1 MRGAV
6 TVFLSYLIAGLVFG
20 AIYAVSASGLVVTY
34 NTTGIF
40 NFAHGA
46 MGMVMA
52 YLFWQLW
59 QGWGLPELVSLAIVL
74 FVAAPVLGVVVE
86 RVVMRP
92 LYGAATS
99 IRLAVTLGLLLV
111 LVGAAGAIWSPTA
124 NTYNTPEL
132 FTGNPISVAGITLS
146 WEQLITVA
154 VAIAVAIFLRVFFR
168 RTRTGVAMRAV
179 VDDPSLASLAG
190 APSGRISA
198 YAWMIGVMFA
208 GLGGIL
214 LAPSVQGMNIQTL
227 TQLVIYGYAAA
238 VVGRLRSLPMTFLGA
253 MILGV
258 ANAMAIGYAPE
269 GVKNDVDAALPMAM
283 LFLALLLI
291 PEVRLAIGR
300 VVRVRPPRVASA
312 RTTLTGA
319 VVVVVA
325 VVVLGA
331 VLTGDN
337 LFTMGNALALSL
349 LALSLVPLSGYAG
362 QVSLCQFTFLGIGA
376 VTMHA
381 VDGGSSVLGLLAAIG
396 VCAGVGAVLALPVLR
411 LRGLYL
417 ALATLAFAV
426 LMDNVFFQSSS
437 VMGVGGTVA
446 VGRPD
451 IFGMHFT
458 TDRAFDV
465 FLAIIL
471 GLCLIGVGAL
481 RRGRFGRRL
490 VGMSDSPAACSTVG
504 LSLTVTK
511 LLVFA
516 FSAGMAGLAGAL
528 YGGISTVVGAQQF
541 SFLFSIAIFV
551 GVTLAGVNLLT
562 GAVLAGVFVAVG
574 PVIGSHIPQIPNLT
588 QLLIGFGVVTIG
600 RNPNGI
606 GKFYAEVTDFWNRR
620 QGRSGQILDQLDS
633 GAGVPVPESVPAPAS
648 AMSAVGAEV
657 SSVV

>member
-1 MRGAV
+1 V
-6 TVFLSYLIAGLVFG
+6 TEFLSFLVAGIVFG

-46 MGMVMA
+46 MGMVLA
-52 YLFWQLW
+52 YVFWQLW
-59 QGWGLPELVSLAIVL
+59 QGWGLPELVALVVTL
-74 FVAAPVLGVVVE
+74 FVAAPLLGIVVE

-111 LVGAAGAIWSPTA
+111 LVALAGAVWNPTT
-124 NTYNTPEL
+124 NTYDTPEL
-132 FTGNPISVAGITLS
+132 LSGNPISVAGITLS
-146 WEQLITVA
+146 WEQLITVG
-154 VAIAVAIFLRVFFR
+154 VAIAVAVFLRVFFR

-179 VDDPSLASLAG
+179 VDDPGLASLSG
-190 APSGRISA
+190 APSGRIAA
-198 YAWMIGVMFA
+198 YAWMIGVMLA

-258 ANAMAIGYAPE
+258 ANSMAIGYAPQ
-269 GVKNDVDAALPMAM
+269 GVRNDVDAALPMAM
-283 LFLALLLI
+283 LFLALLFI

-300 VVRVRPPRVASA
+300 VVRVRPSRVASA
-312 RTTLTGA
+312 RMTLVGA
-319 VVVVVA
+319 VVIVVL
-325 VVVLGA
+325 VVGLGA
-331 VLTGDN
+331 VLNANN
-337 LFTMGNALALSL
+337 LYTMGSALALSL

-376 VTMHA
+376 VVMHA
-381 VDGGSSVLGLLAAIG
+381 VGGGGSVLGLLAAVG
-396 VCAGVGAVLALPVLR
+396 VCAGVGAVLALPTLR

-437 VMGVGGTVA
+437 IMGIGGTVS

-458 TDRAFDV
+458 TNRAFDV
-465 FLAIIL
+465 LLAVFLA
-471 GLCLIGVGAL
+471 LCVIGVGAL

-490 VGMSDSPAACSTVG
+490 VGMNDSPAACSTVG
-504 LSLTVTK
+504 LSLTITK
-511 LLVFA
+511 LAVFA

-528 YGGISTVVGAQQF
+528 YGGLNTSVGAAQF
-541 SFLFSIAIFV
+541 DFLFSIAIFV
-551 GVTLAGVNLLT
+551 GVTLSGVSLLS
-562 GAVLAGVFVAVG
+562 GAVLAGLFVAVG
-574 PVIGSHIPQIPNLT
+574 PVIGAHIPQIPNFT
-588 QLLIGFGVVTIG
+588 QLLIGVGVVTIG

-606 GKFYAEVTDFWNRR
+606 GTLYAEVSNFWTRR
-620 QGRSGQILDQLDS
+620 HGRDAPIVDQLS
-633 GAGVPVPESVPAPAS
+633 PVLAPAE
-648 AMSAVGAEV
+648 ATMETGVR
-657 SSVV
+657 SVV

>member
-1 MRGAV
+1 V
-6 TVFLSYLIAGLVFG
+6 TEFLSFLVAGIVFG

-46 MGMVMA
+46 MGMVLA
-52 YLFWQLW
+52 YVFWQLW
-59 QGWGLPELVSLAIVL
+59 QGWGLPELVALVVTL
-74 FVAAPVLGVVVE
+74 FVAAPLLGIVVE

-111 LVGAAGAIWSPTA
+111 LVALAGAVWNPTT
-124 NTYNTPEL
+124 NTYDTPEL
-132 FTGNPISVAGITLS
+132 LSGNPISVAGITLS
-146 WEQLITVA
+146 WEQLITVG
-154 VAIAVAIFLRVFFR
+154 VAIAVAVFLRVFFR

-179 VDDPSLASLAG
+179 VDDPGLASLSG
-190 APSGRISA
+190 APSGRIAA
-198 YAWMIGVMFA
+198 YAWMIGVMLA

-258 ANAMAIGYAPE
+258 ANSMAIGYAPQ
-269 GVKNDVDAALPMAM
+269 GVRNDVDAALPMAM
-283 LFLALLLI
+283 LFLALLFI

-300 VVRVRPPRVASA
+300 VVRVRPSRVASA
-312 RTTLTGA
+312 RMTLVGA
-319 VVVVVA
+319 VVIVVL
-325 VVVLGA
+325 VVGLGA
-331 VLTGDN
+331 VLNANN
-337 LFTMGNALALSL
+337 LYTMGSALALSL

-376 VTMHA
+376 VVMHA
-381 VDGGSSVLGLLAAIG
+381 VGGGGSVLGLLAAVG
-396 VCAGVGAVLALPVLR
+396 VCAGVGAVLALPTLR

-437 VMGVGGTVA
+437 IMGIGGTVS

-458 TDRAFDV
+458 TNRAFDV
-465 FLAIIL
+465 FLAVVL
-471 GLCLIGVGAL
+471 ALCVIGVGAL

-490 VGMSDSPAACSTVG
+490 VGMNDSPAACSTVG
-504 LSLTVTK
+504 LSLTITK
-511 LLVFA
+511 LAVFA

-528 YGGISTVVGAQQF
+528 YGGLNTSVGAAQF
-541 SFLFSIAIFV
+541 DFLFSIAIFV
-551 GVTLAGVNLLT
+551 GVTLSGVSLLS
-562 GAVLAGVFVAVG
+562 GAVLAGLFVAVG
-574 PVIGSHIPQIPNLT
+574 PVIGAHIPQIPNFT
-588 QLLIGFGVVTIG
+588 QLLIGVGVVTIG

-606 GKFYAEVTDFWNRR
+606 GTLYAEVSNFWTRR
-620 QGRSGQILDQLDS
+620 HGRDAPIVDQLS
-633 GAGVPVPESVPAPAS
+633 PVLAPAE
-648 AMSAVGAEV
+648 ATMETGVR
-657 SSVV
+657 SVV

>member
-1 MRGAV
+1 
-6 TVFLSYLIAGLVFG
+6 
-20 AIYAVSASGLVVTY
+20 
-34 NTTGIF
+34 
-40 NFAHGA
+40 

-111 LVGAAGAIWSPTA
+111 LVALAGTIWSPTA

-132 FTGNPISVAGITLS
+132 VNGNPVSIAGITLS

-258 ANAMAIGYAPE
+258 ANSMAIGYSPQS
-269 GVKNDVDAALPMAM
+269 VVNYVTAALPMAM

-312 RTTLTGA
+312 RTTLAGG
-319 VVVVVA
+319 VA
-325 VVVLGA
+325 IIVIVVLLGTM
-331 VLTGDN
+331 LNGNN
-337 LFTMGNALALSL
+337 LYTMGNALALSL

-381 VDGGSSVLGLLAAIG
+381 VDGGDSVLGLLAAIG

-426 LMDNVFFQSSS
+426 LMDNVFFQSSAI
-437 VMGVGGTVA
+437 MGVGGTVA

-451 IFGMHFT
+451 IFGMHFA

-465 FLAIIL
+465 FLAVVL
-471 GLCLIGVGAL
+471 ALCLIGVGAL
-481 RRGRFGRRL
+481 RRGPFGRRL
-490 VGMSDSPAACSTVG
+490 VGMNDSPAACSTVG
-504 LSLTVTK
+504 LSLTLTK
-511 LLVFA
+511 LAVFA

-528 YGGISTVVGAQQF
+528 YGGLNTEVGAAQF
-541 SFLFSIAIFV
+541 DFLFSIAIFV
-551 GVTLAGVNLLT
+551 GLTLSGVSLLT
-562 GAVLAGVFVAVG
+562 GAVLAGLFLAVG
-574 PVIGSHIPQIPNLT
+574 PVIGAHIPQIPNLT
-588 QLLIGFGVVTIG
+588 QLLIGIGVVTIG

-606 GKFYAEVTDFWNRR
+606 GRFYAEVNDFWSRR
-620 QGRSGQILDQLDS
+620 RGRGAPIADHLDP
-633 GAGVPVPESVPAPAS
+633 GFTPAAAPVLET
-648 AMSAVGAEV
+648 VGAEV
-657 SSVV
+657 RSVV

>member
-1 MRGAV
+1 
-6 TVFLSYLIAGLVFG
+6 VFG

-46 MGMVMA
+46 MGMVLA
-52 YLFWQLW
+52 YLFWQFW
-59 QGWGLPELVSLAIVL
+59 QGWGLPELVSLALVL
-74 FVAAPVLGVVVE
+74 FVAAPLLGVIVE

-111 LVGAAGAIWSPTA
+111 LVALAGAVWSPTS

-132 FTGNPISVAGITLS
+132 LSGNPISLAGVTLS

-154 VAIAVAIFLRVFFR
+154 VAVAVAVFLRVFFR

-179 VDDPSLASLAG
+179 VDDPSLASLSG

-214 LAPSVQGMNIQTL
+214 LAPSVQGMDILTL

-253 MILGV
+253 MILGIG
-258 ANAMAIGYAPE
+258 NSMAIGYAPQ
-269 GVKNDVDAALPMAM
+269 GVRNDVDAALPMAL
-283 LFLALLLI
+283 LFLVLLLI
-291 PEVRLAIGR
+291 PEARLAIGR

-312 RTTLTGA
+312 RTTFTGGVTIVLLVIA
-319 VVVVVA
+319 
-325 VVVLGA
+325 LGA
-331 VLTGDN
+331 VLTGNN
-337 LFTMGNALALSL
+337 LYTMGNALVLSL

-376 VTMHA
+376 VTMHW
-381 VDGGSSVLGLLAAIG
+381 VSGGSSVLGLLAAVG

-437 VMGVGGTVA
+437 VMGIGGTVA

-465 FLAIIL
+465 FLAVVL
-471 GLCLIGVGAL
+471 ALCVIGVGAL

-490 VGMSDSPAACSTVG
+490 VGMNDSPAACSTVG
-504 LSLTVTK
+504 LSLTITK
-511 LLVFA
+511 LAVFA
-516 FSAGMAGLAGAL
+516 FSAGLAGLAGAL
-528 YGGISTVVGAQQF
+528 YGGLNTSVGAAQF
-541 SFLFSIAIFV
+541 GFLFSIAIFV
-551 GVTLAGVNLLT
+551 GVTLSGVSLLT
-562 GAVLAGVFVAVG
+562 GAVLAGAFVAIG
-574 PVIGSHIPQIPNLT
+574 PVIGAHIPQVPNFT
-588 QLLIGFGVVTIG
+588 QLLIGAGVVTIG

-606 GKFYAEVTDFWNRR
+606 GRLYAEVSDFWERR
-620 QGRSGQILDQLDS
+620 HGGAVPIVDQLS
-633 GAGVPVPESVPAPAS
+633 PAPVPQTIGPEVRSV
-648 AMSAVGAEV
+648 G
-657 SSVV
+657 

>member
-1 MRGAV
+1 V
-6 TVFLSYLIAGLVFG
+6 TEFLSFLIAGIVFG

-46 MGMVMA
+46 MGMVLA
-52 YLFWQLW
+52 YLFWQFW
-59 QGWGLPELVSLAIVL
+59 QGWGLPELVSLALVL
-74 FVAAPVLGVVVE
+74 FVAAPLLGVIVE

-111 LVGAAGAIWSPTA
+111 LVALAGAVWSPTA

-132 FTGNPISVAGITLS
+132 VSGNPVNLAGVTLS
-146 WEQLITVA
+146 WQQIITVA
-154 VAIAVAIFLRVFFR
+154 VAVAVAVFLRVFFR

-214 LAPSVQGMNIQTL
+214 LAPSVQGMDILTL

-253 MILGV
+253 MILGIG
-258 ANAMAIGYAPE
+258 NSMAIGYAPE
-269 GVKNDVDAALPMAM
+269 GVRNDVDAALPMAL
-283 LFLALLLI
+283 LFLVLLLI

-312 RTTLTGA
+312 KTTLTGA
-319 VVVVVA
+319 VVVVLA
-325 VVVLGA
+325 VIGLGA
-331 VLTGDN
+331 VLTGNN
-337 LFTMGNALALSL
+337 LYTMGNALVLSL

-376 VTMHA
+376 VTMHWVA
-381 VDGGSSVLGLLAAIG
+381 GGSSVLGLLAAVG

-465 FLAIIL
+465 FLAVVL
-471 GLCLIGVGAL
+471 ALCLMGVGAL

-490 VGMSDSPAACSTVG
+490 VGMNDSPAACSTVG
-504 LSLTVTK
+504 MSLTITK
-511 LLVFA
+511 LAVFA
-516 FSAGMAGLAGAL
+516 FSAGLAGLAGAL
-528 YGGISTVVGAQQF
+528 YGGLNTSVGAAQF
-541 SFLFSIAIFV
+541 GFLFSIAIFV
-551 GVTLAGVNLLT
+551 GVTLSGVNLLT
-562 GAVLAGVFVAVG
+562 GAVLAGAFIAIG
-574 PVIGSHIPQIPNLT
+574 PVIGAHVPQIPNFT
-588 QLLIGFGVVTIG
+588 QLLIGAGVVTIG

-606 GKFYAEVTDFWNRR
+606 GRLYAEVSDFWERR
-620 QGRSGQILDQLDS
+620 HGRDAPILDQLDP
-633 GAGVPVPESVPAPAS
+633 APVPQ
-648 AMSAVGAEV
+648 MIGREV
-657 SSVV
+657 SSVG

>member
-1 MRGAV
+1 V
-6 TVFLSYLIAGLVFG
+6 TEFLSFLVAGIVFG

-46 MGMVMA
+46 MGMVLA
-52 YLFWQLW
+52 YVFWQLW
-59 QGWGLPELVSLAIVL
+59 QGWGLPEVVSLVLTL
-74 FVAAPVLGVVVE
+74 FVAAPMLGIVVE

-111 LVGAAGAIWSPTA
+111 LVALAGTVWNPTT
-124 NTYNTPEL
+124 NTYDTPEL
-132 FTGNPISVAGITLS
+132 LSGNPISVAGITLS
-146 WEQLITVA
+146 WEQLITVG

-179 VDDPSLASLAG
+179 VDDPGLASLSG

-238 VVGRLRSLPMTFLGA
+238 VVGRLRNLPMTFLGA

-258 ANAMAIGYAPE
+258 ANSMAIGYAPQ
-269 GVKNDVDAALPMAM
+269 GVRNDVDAALPMAL

-312 RTTLTGA
+312 RATLVGA
-319 VVVVVA
+319 VAIVVLVIG
-325 VVVLGA
+325 LGA
-331 VLTGDN
+331 VLGANN
-337 LFTMGNALALSL
+337 LYTMGNALALSL

-376 VTMHA
+376 VVMHA
-381 VDGGSSVLGLLAAIG
+381 VAGGDSVLGLLAAVG

-437 VMGVGGTVA
+437 IMGIGGTVA

-458 TDRAFDV
+458 TNRAFDV
-465 FLAIIL
+465 FLAVVL
-471 GLCLIGVGAL
+471 ALCVVGVGAL

-490 VGMSDSPAACSTVG
+490 VGMNDSPAACSTVG
-504 LSLTVTK
+504 LSLTITK
-511 LLVFA
+511 LAVFA

-528 YGGISTVVGAQQF
+528 YGGLNTSVGAAQF
-541 SFLFSIAIFV
+541 DFLFSIAIFV
-551 GVTLAGVNLLT
+551 AVTLSGVSLLS
-562 GAVLAGVFVAVG
+562 GAVLAGLFVAVG
-574 PVIGSHIPQIPNLT
+574 PVIGAHIPQIPNFT

-606 GKFYAEVTDFWNRR
+606 GRLYAEVSDFWNRR
-620 QGRSGQILDQLDS
+620 HGHDAPVFDQLN
-633 GAGVPVPESVPAPAS
+633 PVLVPAES
-648 AMSAVGAEV
+648 TMETGVR
-657 SSVV
+657 SVV

>member
-1 MRGAV
+1 M
-6 TVFLSYLIAGLVFG
+6 TEFLSFLIAGIVFG

-74 FVAAPVLGVVVE
+74 VVAAPVLGVVVE

-111 LVGAAGAIWSPTA
+111 LVALAGVIWSPTA

-132 FTGNPISVAGITLS
+132 LNGNPISVAGITLS
-146 WEQLITVA
+146 WEQLITVV
-154 VAIAVAIFLRVFFR
+154 VAIAVAVFLRVFFR

-214 LAPSVQGMNIQTL
+214 LAPSVQGMNIETL

-258 ANAMAIGYAPE
+258 ANSMAIGYAPQ
-269 GVKNDVDAALPMAM
+269 GVRNDVDAALPMIM

-312 RTTLTGA
+312 RTTLVGA
-319 VVVVVA
+319 VVVVV
-325 VVVLGA
+325 VVIGLGA
-331 VLTGDN
+331 VLNGNN
-337 LFTMGNALALSL
+337 LYTMGNGLALSI

-381 VDGGSSVLGLLAAIG
+381 VDGGSSVLGLLAAMG
-396 VCAGVGAVLALPVLR
+396 VCAAVGAVLALPVLR

-426 LMDNVFFQSSS
+426 LMDNIFFQSSS
-437 VMGVGGTVA
+437 IMGVGGTVA

-451 IFGMHFT
+451 IFGMHFV

-465 FLAIIL
+465 FLAIVL

-481 RRGRFGRRL
+481 RRGPFGRRL

-504 LSLTVTK
+504 LSLTITK
-511 LLVFA
+511 LAVFA
-516 FSAGMAGLAGAL
+516 FSAGLAGLAGAL
-528 YGGISTVVGAQQF
+528 YGGLNTEVGAAQF
-541 SFLFSIAIFV
+541 DFLFSIAIFV
-551 GVTLAGVNLLT
+551 GLTLSGVNLLT
-562 GAVLAGVFVAVG
+562 GAVLAGLFLAVG
-574 PVIGSHIPQIPNLT
+574 PVIGAHIPQIPDLT

-606 GKFYAEVTDFWNRR
+606 GRFYDEVTDFWNRR
-620 QGRSGQILDQLDS
+620 QGRAARGTPVPDQL
-633 GAGVPVPESVPAPAS
+633 APAVT
-648 AMSAVGAEV
+648 ALVPPAHAGATATIGTEV
-657 SSVV
+657 RSVV

>member
-1 MRGAV
+1 M
-6 TVFLSYLIAGLVFG
+6 TEFFSFLIAGLVFG

-59 QGWGLPELVSLAIVL
+59 QGWGLSEPLSIALVL

-124 NTYNTPEL
+124 NSYNTPEL
-132 FTGNPISVAGITLS
+132 FSGNPVSLAGITLS
-146 WEQLITVA
+146 WEQLITVG

-179 VDDPSLASLAG
+179 VDDPSLASLSG

-258 ANAMAIGYAPE
+258 ANAMAIGYAPQSL
-269 GVKNDVDAALPMAM
+269 VNDVDAALPMAM

-300 VVRVRPPRVASA
+300 VARVRPPRVASA
-312 RTTLTGA
+312 RTTLVGGVS
-319 VVVVVA
+319 VVIVVI
-325 VVVLGA
+325 VLGA
-331 VLTGDN
+331 VLTGTS

-381 VDGGSSVLGLLAAIG
+381 VDGGSSVLGLLAAVG

-437 VMGVGGTVA
+437 IMGVGGTVP
-446 VGRPD
+446 VGRPN
-451 IFGMHFT
+451 IFGMRFAT
-458 TDRAFDV
+458 NRAFDV
-465 FLAIIL
+465 FLAVVL
-471 GLCLIGVGAL
+471 ALCMMGVGAL
-481 RRGRFGRRL
+481 RRGPFGRRL
-490 VGMSDSPAACSTVG
+490 VGMNDSPAACSTVG
-504 LSLTVTK
+504 LSLTITK
-511 LLVFA
+511 LVVFA
-516 FSAGMAGLAGAL
+516 FSAGLAGLAGAL
-528 YGGISTVVGAQQF
+528 YGGIGTVVGAQQF
-541 SFLFSIAIFV
+541 NFLFSIAIFV
-551 GVTLAGVNLLT
+551 GLTLAGVNLLT
-562 GAVLAGVFVAVG
+562 GAVLAGVFIAVG
-574 PVIGSHIPQIPNLT
+574 PVIGEHVPQIPNLT

-606 GKFYAEVTDFWNRR
+606 GKLYAEVTDFWNRR
-620 QGRSGQILDQLDS
+620 QGRRPPLVDQLDT
-633 GAGVPVPESVPAPAS
+633 GLAPAPAMGMVATEVRS
-648 AMSAVGAEV
+648 VG
-657 SSVV
+657 

>member
-1 MRGAV
+1 M
-6 TVFLSYLIAGLVFG
+6 TEFFSFLIAGLVYG

-46 MGMVMA
+46 MGMVLA

-59 QGWGLPELVSLAIVL
+59 QGWGLPELVSLAVVL
-74 FVAAPVLGVVVE
+74 FVAAPLLGVVVE

-111 LVGAAGAIWSPTA
+111 LVALAGVVWSPTG
-124 NTYNTPEL
+124 NVYNTPDL
-132 FTGNPISVAGITLS
+132 VNGNPISLAGVNLS
-146 WEQLITVA
+146 YEQLLTVVVA
-154 VAIAVAIFLRVFFR
+154 VAVALFLRVFFK

-179 VDDPSLASLAG
+179 VDDPGLASLAG

-198 YAWMIGVMFA
+198 YSWMIGVMFA
-208 GLGGIL
+208 GLGGVL
-214 LAPSVQGMNIQTL
+214 LAPNLPGMDMLVL

-258 ANAMAIGYAPE
+258 ANSMAIGYAPA
-269 GVKNDVDAALPMAM
+269 GVRNDLDEALPMAM

-300 VVRVRPPRVASA
+300 VARVRPPRVASG
-312 RTTLTGA
+312 RTTLAGGA
-319 VVVVVA
+319 VIVVA
-325 VVVLGA
+325 AVALSS
-331 VLTGDN
+331 VLTGNN
-337 LFTMGNALALSL
+337 LYTLGNALVLSL

-362 QVSLCQFTFLGIGA
+362 QVSLCQFTFLGLGA
-376 VTMHA
+376 VTMHWVA
-381 VDGGSSVLGLLAAIG
+381 GGSSVLGLLAAVG

-437 VMGVGGTVA
+437 VMGVGGTVN

-465 FLAIIL
+465 FLAVVL
-471 GLCLIGVGAL
+471 AVCVIGVGAL

-490 VGMSDSPAACSTVG
+490 VGMNDSPAACSTVG

-511 LLVFA
+511 LAVFA

-528 YGGISTVVGAQQF
+528 YGGLSTTVGAAQF
-541 SFLFSIAIFV
+541 GFLFSIAIFV

-574 PVIGSHIPQIPNLT
+574 PVIGAHIPQIPNFT

-606 GKFYAEVTDFWNRR
+606 GRLYAEVNDFWSRR
-620 QGRSGQILDQLDS
+620 QGRDAAVVDQL
-633 GAGVPVPESVPAPAS
+633 GPVPATVVATNAT
-648 AMSAVGAEV
+648 VGTEV
-657 SSVV
+657 GSLA

>member
-1 MRGAV
+1 M
-6 TVFLSYLIAGLVFG
+6 TEFLSFLIAGLVFG

-59 QGWGLPELVSLAIVL
+59 QGWGLSEPLSIVIVL

-111 LVGAAGAIWSPTA
+111 LVAAAGAIWSPTA
-124 NTYNTPEL
+124 NSYNTPEL
-132 FTGNPISVAGITLS
+132 FSGNPVSLAGITLS
-146 WEQLITVA
+146 WEQLITVG

-179 VDDPSLASLAG
+179 VDDPSLASLSG

-258 ANAMAIGYAPE
+258 ANAMAIGYAPQSI
-269 GVKNDVDAALPMAM
+269 VNDVDAALPMAM

-291 PEVRLAIGR
+291 PEVRIAIGR

-312 RTTLTGA
+312 RTTVIGGLA
-319 VVVVVA
+319 VVIVVIL
-325 VVVLGA
+325 LGA
-331 VLTGDN
+331 VLTGN
-337 LFTMGNALALSL
+337 SLFTMGNALALSL

-381 VDGGSSVLGLLAAIG
+381 VDGGSSILGLLAAVG

-437 VMGVGGTVA
+437 IMGVGGTVQ
-446 VGRPD
+446 VGRPN
-451 IFGMHFT
+451 IFGMRFA

-465 FLAIIL
+465 FLAVVL
-471 GLCLIGVGAL
+471 ALCMIGVGAL
-481 RRGRFGRRL
+481 RRGPFGRRL
-490 VGMSDSPAACSTVG
+490 VGMNDSPAACSTVG
-504 LSLTVTK
+504 LSLTITK
-511 LLVFA
+511 LIVFA
-516 FSAGMAGLAGAL
+516 FSAGLAGLAGAL
-528 YGGISTVVGAQQF
+528 YGGIGTVVGAQQF
-541 SFLFSIAIFV
+541 NFLFSIAIFV
-551 GVTLAGVNLLT
+551 GLTLAGVNLLT
-562 GAVLAGVFVAVG
+562 GAVLAGVFIAVG
-574 PVIGSHIPQIPNLT
+574 PVIGAHIPQVPNLT

-620 QGRSGQILDQLDS
+620 QGRGAPIVDQLDT
-633 GAGVPVPESVPAPAS
+633 GLEPAPALG
-648 AMSAVGAEV
+648 MVGTEV
-657 SSVV
+657 RSVG

>member
-1 MRGAV
+1 V
-6 TVFLSYLIAGLVFG
+6 TEFLSFLIAGIVFG

-74 FVAAPVLGVVVE
+74 VVAAPLLGMVVE

-111 LVGAAGAIWSPTA
+111 LVALAGIIWSPTA

-132 FTGNPISVAGITLS
+132 LNGNPVSVAGITLS
-146 WEQLITVA
+146 WEQLITVV
-154 VAIAVAIFLRVFFR
+154 VAIAVAVFLRVFFR

-198 YAWMIGVMFA
+198 YSWMIGVMFA

-214 LAPSVQGMNIQTL
+214 LAPSVQGMNIETL

-258 ANAMAIGYAPE
+258 ANSMAIGYAPQ
-269 GVKNDVDAALPMAM
+269 GVRNDVDAALPMIM

-312 RTTLTGA
+312 RTTLIGA
-319 VVVVVA
+319 VVVVV
-325 VVVLGA
+325 VVIALGSVLSGN
-331 VLTGDN
+331 N
-337 LFTMGNALALSL
+337 LYTMGNGLALSI

-381 VDGGSSVLGLLAAIG
+381 VDGGSSVLGLLAAMG

-426 LMDNVFFQSSS
+426 LMDNIFFQSSS
-437 VMGVGGTVA
+437 IMGVGGTVA

-451 IFGMHFT
+451 IFGMHFA

-465 FLAIIL
+465 FLAVVL
-471 GLCLIGVGAL
+471 ALCLIGVGAL
-481 RRGRFGRRL
+481 RRGPFGRRL

-511 LLVFA
+511 LAVFA
-516 FSAGMAGLAGAL
+516 FSAGLAGLAGAL
-528 YGGISTVVGAQQF
+528 YGGLHPEVGAAQF
-541 SFLFSIAIFV
+541 DFLFSIAIFV
-551 GVTLAGVNLLT
+551 GLTLSGVNLLT
-562 GAVLAGVFVAVG
+562 GAVLAGVFLAVG
-574 PVIGSHIPQIPNLT
+574 PVIGAHIPQIPDLT

-606 GKFYAEVTDFWNRR
+606 GRLYDEVTDFWNRR
-620 QGRSGQILDQLDS
+620 QGRGAAISDRLDPAVTAL
-633 GAGVPVPESVPAPAS
+633 VPPAPAG
-648 AMSAVGAEV
+648 AAAAVGTEV
-657 SSVV
+657 RSVV

>member
-1 MRGAV
+1 V
-6 TVFLSYLIAGLVFG
+6 TEFLSFLVAGIVFG

-46 MGMVMA
+46 MGMVLA

-59 QGWGLPELVSLAIVL
+59 QGWGLPELVSLALAL
-74 FVAAPVLGVVVE
+74 FVAAPLLGIVVE

-111 LVGAAGAIWSPTA
+111 LVAAAGAVWSPTA
-124 NTYNTPEL
+124 NVYNTPEL
-132 FTGNPISVAGITLS
+132 LNGNPVSLFGVHLS

-154 VAIAVAIFLRVFFR
+154 VAIAVAVFLRVFFR

-214 LAPSVQGMNIQTL
+214 LAPSVSGMNIEVL

-258 ANAMAIGYAPE
+258 ANSMAIGYAPE
-269 GVKNDVDAALPMAM
+269 GVRNDVDAALPMAL

-312 RTTLTGA
+312 KTTLMGA
-319 VVVVVA
+319 VFIVVVVIA
-325 VVVLGA
+325 LGA
-331 VLTGDN
+331 VLNGND
-337 LFTMGNALALSL
+337 LFTMGNGLALSI

-362 QVSLCQFTFLGIGA
+362 QVSLCQFTFLGLGA
-376 VTMHA
+376 VTMHWVA
-381 VDGGSSVLGLLAAIG
+381 GGDSVLGLLAAVG

-437 VMGVGGTVA
+437 VMGIGGTVT

-465 FLAIIL
+465 FLAIVL
-471 GLCLIGVGAL
+471 ALCVIGVGAL

-490 VGMSDSPAACSTVG
+490 VGMNDSPAACSTVG

-511 LLVFA
+511 LAVFA

-528 YGGISTVVGAQQF
+528 YGGLSTTVGAAQF
-541 SFLFSIAIFV
+541 DFLFSIAIFV
-551 GVTLAGVNLLT
+551 GLTLSGVSLLT
-562 GAVLAGVFVAVG
+562 GAVLAGVFLAVG
-574 PVIGSHIPQIPNLT
+574 PVIGAHLPQIPNFT
-588 QLLIGFGVVTIG
+588 QLLIGGGVVTIG

-606 GKFYAEVTDFWNRR
+606 GRLYAEVNDFWSRR
-620 QGRSGQILDQLDS
+620 RGRTAPIFDQLSPMPSLSD
-633 GAGVPVPESVPAPAS
+633 APMAT
-648 AMSAVGAEV
+648 EV
-657 SSVV
+657 RSVV

>member
-1 MRGAV
+1 M
-6 TVFLSYLIAGLVFG
+6 TEFLSFLVAGIVFG

-46 MGMVMA
+46 MGMVLA
-52 YLFWQLW
+52 YVFWQLW
-59 QGWGLPELVSLAIVL
+59 QGWGLPELVALVVTL
-74 FVAAPVLGVVVE
+74 FVAAPLLGIVVE

-111 LVGAAGAIWSPTA
+111 LVALAGAVWNPTT
-124 NTYNTPEL
+124 NTYDTPEL
-132 FTGNPISVAGITLS
+132 LSGNPISVAGITLS
-146 WEQLITVA
+146 WEQLITVG
-154 VAIAVAIFLRVFFR
+154 VAIAVAVFLRVFFR

-179 VDDPSLASLAG
+179 VDDPGLASLSG
-190 APSGRISA
+190 APSGRIAA
-198 YAWMIGVMFA
+198 YAWMIGVMLA

-258 ANAMAIGYAPE
+258 ANSMAIGYAPQ
-269 GVKNDVDAALPMAM
+269 GVRNDVDAALPMAM
-283 LFLALLLI
+283 LFLALLFI

-300 VVRVRPPRVASA
+300 VVRVRPSRVASA
-312 RTTLTGA
+312 RMTLVGA
-319 VVVVVA
+319 VVIVVL
-325 VVVLGA
+325 VVGLGA
-331 VLTGDN
+331 VLNANN
-337 LFTMGNALALSL
+337 LYTMGSALALSL

-376 VTMHA
+376 VVMHA
-381 VDGGSSVLGLLAAIG
+381 VGGGGSVLGLLAAVG
-396 VCAGVGAVLALPVLR
+396 VCAGVGAVLALPTLR

-437 VMGVGGTVA
+437 IMGIGGTVS

-458 TDRAFDV
+458 TNRAFDV
-465 FLAIIL
+465 FLAVVL
-471 GLCLIGVGAL
+471 ALCVIGVGAL

-490 VGMSDSPAACSTVG
+490 VGMNDSPAACSTVG
-504 LSLTVTK
+504 LSLTITK
-511 LLVFA
+511 LAVFA

-528 YGGISTVVGAQQF
+528 YGGLNTSVGAAQF
-541 SFLFSIAIFV
+541 DFLFSIAIFV
-551 GVTLAGVNLLT
+551 GVTLSGVSLLS
-562 GAVLAGVFVAVG
+562 GAVLAGLFVAVG
-574 PVIGSHIPQIPNLT
+574 PVIGAHIPQIPNFT
-588 QLLIGFGVVTIG
+588 QLLIGVGVVTIG

-606 GKFYAEVTDFWNRR
+606 GTLYAEVSNFWTRR
-620 QGRSGQILDQLDS
+620 HGRDAPIVDQLS
-633 GAGVPVPESVPAPAS
+633 PVLAPAE
-648 AMSAVGAEV
+648 ATMETGVR
-657 SSVV
+657 SVV